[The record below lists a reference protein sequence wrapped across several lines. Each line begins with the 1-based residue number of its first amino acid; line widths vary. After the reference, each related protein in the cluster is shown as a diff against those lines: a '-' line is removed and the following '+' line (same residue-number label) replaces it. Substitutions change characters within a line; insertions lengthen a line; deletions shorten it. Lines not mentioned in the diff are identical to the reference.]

1 MARRVVNTPRH
12 RQLKTILD
20 TGQDHEVMEDETL
33 KVKGLDAEPATGY
46 VRGADYY
53 AREAKR

>member
-1 MARRVVNTPRH
+1 MNTPRH